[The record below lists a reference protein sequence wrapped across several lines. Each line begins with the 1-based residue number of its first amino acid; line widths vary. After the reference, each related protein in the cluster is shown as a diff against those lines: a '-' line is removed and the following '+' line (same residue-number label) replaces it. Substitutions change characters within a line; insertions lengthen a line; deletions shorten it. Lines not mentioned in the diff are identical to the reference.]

1 MDLASL
7 TRPAILTQCI
17 RCSSSLAVLENE
29 WAKLSNSYSIAAAWQ
44 SVNLHR
50 ISVSSERKQIPQT
63 SDMSMLR
70 GRIIQEITCKLCQQK
85 LGVLCGLDNGTNILW
100 KMSKVSFR
108 EIVTMRTAEPIFK
121 DEALERL
128 CPPKEPPRRE
138 RNSIQEGALVPSG
151 SRNFHSLDPSMQQ
164 QMQHQGRSI
173 DQISSSVNNLQD
185 TMNDLKHSF
194 TSLRIELN
202 GPNRHPGEH
211 GPNSGPGFDMIA
223 TVLKELKSK
232 SDEIEKLK
240 LEIEALKLKNRFM
253 EDRRPSDHYSSQMNV
268 QLPEV
273 KSPGLLQAGRK
284 RAWPDAFSNGRHDQV
299 ADSFDEEEMVDDF
312 SLADLPIHPARAPLK
327 DSQATEDGHRY
338 GQLSTSPPLRIES
351 RRQSLSAASNTPQ
364 GQFINPDQSPAKRQR
379 ITQPVADAPNPAPS
393 STRGR
398 GRPRKSVSHSN
409 LKTPHTAPP
418 SQQLV
423 REMNDTSE
431 TSPVTI
437 PRGRGRPRRS
447 VRPHS
452 VGPSGLKDQTESV
465 DTNQT
470 PQDSRENRTNS
481 DSQKNGD
488 TSNMTS
494 NGIHNS
500 DFNGNEEV
508 VLEEQRRAK
517 VAARDVMTK
526 LALEREEAMETDNS
540 R

>member
-128 CPPKEPPRRE
+128 Y
-138 RNSIQEGALVPSG
+138 
-151 SRNFHSLDPSMQQ
+151 
-164 QMQHQGRSI
+164 
-173 DQISSSVNNLQD
+173 

-393 STRGR
+393 STKGR

-481 DSQKNGD
+481 DSQKNDD

>member
-128 CPPKEPPRRE
+128 CPPKEPPAENAIPYKKEPWCLRALGT
-138 RNSIQEGALVPSG
+138 SIRWIP
-151 SRNFHSLDPSMQQ
+151 RC
-164 QMQHQGRSI
+164 
-173 DQISSSVNNLQD
+173 NNKCNIKD
-185 TMNDLKHSF
+185 GHSF

>member
-128 CPPKEPPRRE
+128 Y
-138 RNSIQEGALVPSG
+138 
-151 SRNFHSLDPSMQQ
+151 
-164 QMQHQGRSI
+164 
-173 DQISSSVNNLQD
+173 

>member
-1 MDLASL
+1 
-7 TRPAILTQCI
+7 
-17 RCSSSLAVLENE
+17 
-29 WAKLSNSYSIAAAWQ
+29 
-44 SVNLHR
+44 
-50 ISVSSERKQIPQT
+50 
-63 SDMSMLR
+63 
-70 GRIIQEITCKLCQQK
+70 
-85 LGVLCGLDNGTNILW
+85 
-100 KMSKVSFR
+100 
-108 EIVTMRTAEPIFK
+108 MRTAEPIFK
-121 DEALERL
+121 DGALERL

-151 SRNFHSLDPSMQQ
+151 SRDFHSLDPSMQQ

-202 GPNRHPGEH
+202 GPHRHPGDH

-240 LEIEALKLKNRFM
+240 LEIEALRLKNRFM
-253 EDRRPSDHYSSQMNV
+253 EDRRPSDHYGSQMNV

-284 RAWPDAFSNGRHDQV
+284 RAWPDAFSNERNDQI

-312 SLADLPIHPARAPLK
+312 SLADLPIHPVRVPLK
-327 DSQATEDGHRY
+327 ESQTIEDSHTY
-338 GQLSTSPPLRIES
+338 GQLSTSPPLRIEG
-351 RRQSLSAASNTPQ
+351 RRQSLSAASSTPQ

-379 ITQPVADAPNPAPS
+379 ITQPVADAPDLAPS
-393 STRGR
+393 AMRGR

-418 SQQLV
+418 TQQLV
-423 REMNDTSE
+423 GEPNDASE
-431 TSPVTI
+431 TSPTI
-437 PRGRGRPRRS
+437 APRGRGRPRRS

-452 VGPSGLKDQTESV
+452 VGPSGLKDHTESV
-465 DTNQT
+465 DTNHT
-470 PQDSRENRTNS
+470 SQDSTENGE
-481 DSQKNGD
+481 SQKNGD
-488 TSNMTS
+488 ISRMTS
-494 NGIHNS
+494 KGSHNPGV
-500 DFNGNEEV
+500 NGNEDV
-508 VLEEQRRAK
+508 VLEEQRKAK
-517 VAARDVMTK
+517 IAARDVMTK